1 MSKAVLNSSVVIAL
15 SALGHLNKL
24 KHIFSAVLAP
34 RAVYEEICVK
44 GRGLIGERELL
55 EAVNAGLIIV
65 KDVEHRLL
73 VDALLDPLA
82 LGVSEEELVKKDVK
96 AYLEMELR
104 RVRVKVAINA
114 RTCWG
119 HR

>member
-1 MSKAVLNSSVVIAL
+1 MEVKEVSK
-15 SALGHLNKL
+15 
-24 KHIFSAVLAP
+24 
-34 RAVYEEICVK
+34 
-44 GRGLIGERELL
+44 
-55 EAVNAGLIIV
+55 
-65 KDVEHRLL
+65 
-73 VDALLDPLA
+73 A

-96 AYLEMELR
+96 VYLEMELR